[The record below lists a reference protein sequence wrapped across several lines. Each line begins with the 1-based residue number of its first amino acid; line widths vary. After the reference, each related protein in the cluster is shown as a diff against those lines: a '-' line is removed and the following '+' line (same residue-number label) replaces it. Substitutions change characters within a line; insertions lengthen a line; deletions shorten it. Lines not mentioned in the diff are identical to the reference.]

1 MGTSDSTH
9 ANTKLRQERVG
20 RNWRQHDVAEHL
32 GTTVVTVNRWERGNQ
47 QPSAYF
53 RVKLCALFGKDAEE
67 LGLLPEVPPPQDS
80 IQIESRTTTELASPD
95 SPQEVLAAP
104 PEPLPQTSQPH
115 QSRTR
120 LMSGPLHP
128 SRDTLEYS
136 IPLSPRRTR
145 WLWLTVTG
153 ILVGVLFGY
162 ALGSLSLAAPLFSSC
177 LFFEPTHASILSPP
191 SGSSVPRS
199 ITVEGTTCHIP
210 DGKQLWLF
218 VGSNAIPGYYPLTG
232 PLAISS
238 DGKWRTH
245 ALIGSTQP
253 NDSGASFLLVPVLAD
268 QEGGAAIQHFLTR
281 SDVKSRYLYP
291 LPRGIQILSKV
302 LVIRK

>member
-1 MGTSDSTH
+1 M
-9 ANTKLRQERVG
+9 
-20 RNWRQHDVAEHL
+20 
-32 GTTVVTVNRWERGNQ
+32 
-47 QPSAYF
+47 
-53 RVKLCALFGKDAEE
+53 
-67 LGLLPEVPPPQDS
+67 
-80 IQIESRTTTELASPD
+80 
-95 SPQEVLAAP
+95 
-104 PEPLPQTSQPH
+104 
-115 QSRTR
+115 
-120 LMSGPLHP
+120 
-128 SRDTLEYS
+128 
-136 IPLSPRRTR
+136 
-145 WLWLTVTG
+145 
-153 ILVGVLFGY
+153 
-162 ALGSLSLAAPLFSSC
+162 
-177 LFFEPTHASILSPP
+177 
-191 SGSSVPRS
+191 PRS